1 MMAGSSLLRMAQ
13 RQPGQ
18 PQFRNEYRDQIK
30 ARVKY
35 TLSAVKNRGGAFF
48 LILGAFVFSV
58 NGIVSK
64 LLLTNGLSSWRLA
77 QIRAIGAAII
87 MVTFMLLFK
96 RDEIK
101 VKLREVPN
109 LIIYGSVGI
118 ALVNVGYFIAI
129 ARMPVGIALII
140 EMTAPVW
147 VAVWVKF
154 VRKEY
159 VAKSMWLALFVSI
172 FGLILVA
179 QIWDGLT
186 LDGVGLAAA
195 FISAFTLASYLLI
208 GEKIKGRHSAT
219 GMITWG
225 FIGASVFWLV
235 TLPLWTYPTEI
246 FSSEID
252 VQGKLSG
259 VMAPGW
265 ILVLWVV
272 VLGTVLPYIFV
283 VQGLRKTSATVAG
296 VISMSEAVM
305 AGAIAWIW
313 LNEKWSLAQLIG
325 GAFVIA
331 GILLAERSRATQN
344 LLVG

>member
-1 MMAGSSLLRMAQ
+1 MAQ
-13 RQPGQ
+13 RRLGQ
-18 PQFRNEYRDQIK
+18 PQFRYEYRDQIK

-35 TLSAVKNRGGAFF
+35 TLSDVKKRGGAFF

-64 LLLTNGLSSWRLA
+64 LLLTNGLESFRLA
-77 QIRAIGAAII
+77 QIRALGAALI
-87 MVTFMLLFK
+87 MVIFMVIFK
-96 RDEIK
+96 RNEIK

-109 LIIYGSVGI
+109 LLIYGAIGI

-129 ARMPVGIALII
+129 SRLPVGIALII

-154 VRKEY
+154 VRKEF

-172 FGLILVA
+172 FGLIMVA
-179 QIWDGLT
+179 QVWDGLT
-186 LDGVGLAAA
+186 LDGIGLAAA
-195 FISAFTLASYLLI
+195 FISAFTLATYLLM

-225 FIGASVFWLV
+225 FIGASLFWLLTV
-235 TLPLWTYPTEI
+235 PVWTFPTDI
-246 FSSEID
+246 FSQRID

-283 VQGLRKTSATVAG
+283 VEGLRRSSATVAG
-296 VISMSEAVM
+296 AISMSEAVI

-313 LNEKWSLAQLIG
+313 LNESWNLIQLIG
-325 GAFVIA
+325 GVLVIT
-331 GILLAERSRATQN
+331 GILLAERSRTTQS